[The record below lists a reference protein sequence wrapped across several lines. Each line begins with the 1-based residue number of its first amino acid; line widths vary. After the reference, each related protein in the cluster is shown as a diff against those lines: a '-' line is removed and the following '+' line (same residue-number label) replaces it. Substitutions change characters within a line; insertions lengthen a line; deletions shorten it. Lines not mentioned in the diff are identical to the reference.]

1 MFIAMML
8 ANIAGLMAIAG
19 IPSFRLYS
27 VLTLATLIAGGMIL
41 GPLVQKYAFGAFWTG
56 VPFGWDLTDNKT
68 LIALIFWIFAVIM
81 NKKRNT
87 GLYTVIAAAVTLIVF
102 SIPHSL
108 FGSELDFSS
117 GEVTQGILL
126 SFFVKISGNS

>member
-1 MFIAMML
+1 
-8 ANIAGLMAIAG
+8 
-19 IPSFRLYS
+19 
-27 VLTLATLIAGGMIL
+27 MIL

-68 LIALIFWIFAVIM
+68 LIALIFWILAVIM
-81 NKKRNT
+81 NKKKNT

-117 GEVTQGILL
+117 GEVTQGVIL
-126 SFFVKISGNS
+126 FFSVKISGNS